1 MHMVPTRIGQHTNG
15 GTFTGIIRN
24 KQHCYAIICNPHP
37 GMADLPLKSRG
48 LDTFSTVSNTDGWA
62 NCNSIC
68 NSITHSPAITWCKR
82 LTTNNYN
89 DWYLPS
95 RDELELCY
103 RYLKP
108 SQYPSWEGRLDNNLF
123 FPHDAGSDDNLR
135 KYNGENPNSIP
146 TGKPYSDTHPTK
158 TISLPFITHSK
169 LAFKL
174 KAYYWTSTRYITQLD
189 CALAQTFFTGYQ
201 AKFSMQNT
209 GDLLTRAVR
218 RDLLV

>member
-1 MHMVPTRIGQHTNG
+1 MNKVPTRIGQHTNG
-15 GTFTGIIRN
+15 GTFTGIIRS

-37 GMADLPLKSRG
+37 GMADLPLKSQS
-48 LDTFSTVSNTDGWA
+48 LDPFNTVSNIDGQA
-62 NCNSIC
+62 NCNA
-68 NSITHSPAITWCKR
+68 ITHSPAITWCKR
-82 LTTNNYN
+82 LTTNDYN

-108 SQYPSWEGRLDNNLF
+108 SHYPSWEGRVDNNVF

-135 KYNGENPNSIP
+135 KYNGENLNSIP
-146 TGKPYSDTHPTK
+146 TGKPYTDTYPTK